1 MAYLASEPLRE
12 GENERYE
19 RPERSGVRENLYLH
33 CMRALSYAEQFGPH
47 GLCRIGSCDWNDAFS
62 AMGVKGRGES
72 VFVSFFLILTL
83 RAFEPIML
91 RFGDNE
97 AVAHYR
103 ALADTLLRALDEH
116 ALCGDRYARAFC
128 DDGSAVGVAGSEE
141 CEIDLLAQSFA
152 AMTLGR
158 RPETERA
165 MFTAYEKL
173 FDRAHGILRL
183 FTPAFDKTKQKVGY
197 IRSYPPGIRENGG
210 QYTHAAVWGAKAFF
224 AIGRPDIGLQL
235 INAINPAAR
244 CADPAAA
251 AVYGAEPY
259 VLSADVY
266 AARGNEGRAGW
277 SWYTGAAAWYYRVI
291 LEDAL
296 GVRFSDGFR
305 RVTVAPAMEYT
316 LECALPG
323 VNLRIVSAAGAETT
337 LNGRPCIFPVT
348 LEAGENVI
356 TVPPVV

>member
-1 MAYLASEPLRE
+1 
-12 GENERYE
+12 
-19 RPERSGVRENLYLH
+19 
-33 CMRALSYAEQFGPH
+33 MRALSYAEQFGRT
-47 GLCRIGSCDWNDAFS
+47 GFAAS
-62 AMGVKGRGES
+62 APATGTTPFPRWASRGAAERVRQLLPDS
-72 VFVSFFLILTL
+72 HACARSS
-83 RAFEPIML
+83 RSS
-91 RFGDNE
+91 RFGDDE
-97 AVAHYR
+97 AVAITAR
-103 ALADTLLRALDEH
+103 WPIRCCALDEH

-337 LNGRPCIFPVT
+337 LNGRPCVFPVT

>member
-1 MAYLASEPLRE
+1 M
-12 GENERYE
+12 
-19 RPERSGVRENLYLH
+19 
-33 CMRALSYAEQFGPH
+33 
-47 GLCRIGSCDWNDAFS
+47 
-62 AMGVKGRGES
+62 
-72 VFVSFFLILTL
+72 
-83 RAFEPIML
+83 
-91 RFGDNE
+91 
-97 AVAHYR
+97 
-103 ALADTLLRALDEH
+103 
-116 ALCGDRYARAFC
+116 
-128 DDGSAVGVAGSEE
+128 AGSEE

-244 CADPAAA
+244 CADPVAA

-296 GVRFSDGFR
+296 GVRFSDGLPPRNGGAGDGIHARMRPAR
-305 RVTVAPAMEYT
+305 RKSSHCLRRRRRDDAQRTALHLPRHAGGGRKRNHRPARRLMQKN
-316 LECALPG
+316 CNNALAQ
-323 VNLRIVSAAGAETT
+323 N
-337 LNGRPCIFPVT
+337 
-348 LEAGENVI
+348 
-356 TVPPVV
+356 